1 MIILRF
7 DDYVVTEYTTI
18 QKRGGGLGGWG
29 SEGEAFEDEAR
40 RAGLGGWSLEERA
53 GRVGLGVGVGRWVRE
68 GGAAMGAGKMGLVGW
83 GREWWLGGKGRVGEW
98 DLESVKKACW

>member
-40 RAGLGGWSLEERA
+40 RAGLGGWSWEEWA
-53 GRVGLGVGVGRWVRE
+53 GRVGLGWVGWE
-68 GGAAMGAGKMGLVGW
+68 GGAESGGWKVG
-83 GREWWLGGKGRVGEW
+83 
-98 DLESVKKACW
+98 

>member
-1 MIILRF
+1 MEERAGR
-7 DDYVVTEYTTI
+7 V
-18 QKRGGGLGGWG
+18 GLGG
-29 SEGEAFEDEAR
+29 
-40 RAGLGGWSLEERA
+40 GGT

-68 GGAAMGAGKMGLVGW
+68 GGATMGAGKMGLVGW

>member
-40 RAGLGGWSLEERA
+40 RAGLGGWSWEEWA
-53 GRVGLGVGVGRWVRE
+53 
-68 GGAAMGAGKMGLVGW
+68 
-83 GREWWLGGKGRVGEW
+83 
-98 DLESVKKACW
+98 

>member
-40 RAGLGGWSLEERA
+40 RAGLGGWSWEEWA
-53 GRVGLGVGVGRWVRE
+53 GRVGLGLGGEE
-68 GGAAMGAGKMGLVGW
+68 GGAESGGWEVG
-83 GREWWLGGKGRVGEW
+83 
-98 DLESVKKACW
+98 

>member
-40 RAGLGGWSLEERA
+40 RAGLGGWSWEERA
-53 GRVGLGVGVGRWVRE
+53 GRVGLGGGGWE
-68 GGAAMGAGKMGLVGW
+68 GGAGSGGSEVG
-83 GREWWLGGKGRVGEW
+83 
-98 DLESVKKACW
+98 